1 MQIKYT
7 MLKLTKKWENQRAV
21 RRIARLT
28 DDLMRCSRERES
40 LYDLFAIVVLSAGK
54 TQFERNLKELVDRAV
69 NAPKQTKSPKLQKRD
84 DEINLQRLEE
94 MRKKRLREAEEE
106 SRKIQ
111 AQTRRILTATLVLQ
125 LIHLFLE
132 VATAVL
138 R

>member
-1 MQIKYT
+1 MD
-7 MLKLTKKWENQRAV
+7 KK
-21 RRIARLT
+21 
-28 DDLMRCSRERES
+28 
-40 LYDLFAIVVLSAGK
+40 K
-54 TQFERNLKELVDRAV
+54 
-69 NAPKQTKSPKLQKRD
+69 TKSHMLQKRD

-94 MRKKRLREAEEE
+94 MRKNRLREAAEE

-111 AQTRRILTATLVLQ
+111 AKTRRILTATLVLQ